1 MRVPDTQR
9 QPTLRSSCA
18 SAATAAEARYRIDGS
33 GDWAQ
38 RASVI
43 IALDEQAA
51 GIVRRLS
58 AHRWSG
64 GHFLSFE
71 AAVPANG
78 SGGGPAGATLRTH
91 GGSAVPLSDELSGA
105 DVVVMI
111 ATAQASAKA
120 AAVIGDACAARGI
133 MAAGLVVP
141 GSGTADAVVSA
152 LRPNVMVLVI
162 LNSEGDIPEILA
174 ALRV

>member
-1 MRVPDTQR
+1 MQR

-18 SAATAAEARYRIDGS
+18 SAATAAESCYRIDAS

-38 RASVI
+38 RASRI

-58 AHRWSG
+58 AYHWSG
-64 GHFLSFE
+64 GHLLSFE
-71 AAVPANG
+71 AAVPVNG
-78 SGGGPAGATLRTH
+78 AGDGVVNGPADARLRTPGGPAVA
-91 GGSAVPLSDELSGA
+91 LSDELAEA

-111 ATAQASAKA
+111 ATAQASARA

-133 MAAGLVVP
+133 MSAGLVVP
-141 GSGTADAVVSA
+141 GSGAADAVVSA
-152 LRPNVMVLVI
+152 LRPNAMVLVI
-162 LNSEGDIPEILA
+162 LNDEGDIPEILA